1 MNLAPIYKTHTI
13 LAVQVKVLFVCDTLF
28 MYSCLVS
35 RARIMHR
42 FLSVG
47 EAFLKF
53 CSHSHL
59 PLSELKY
66 LLQDPLAVH
75 FEALGFVMLE
85 V

>member
-1 MNLAPIYKTHTI
+1 
-13 LAVQVKVLFVCDTLF
+13 
-28 MYSCLVS
+28 
-35 RARIMHR
+35 
-42 FLSVG
+42 VG